1 MSVDDVT
8 MNILGGAVGG
18 VLRALEA
25 QEAQRTARELAV
37 ARENRK
43 GSRLT
48 VEEFVECANDAVG
61 LCEAVTLTLHNREIE
76 KMKAAYPDPP
86 DGASA
91 MSQEEIDAL
100 LKSTLED
107 AGKPS

>member
-1 MSVDDVT
+1 MSVGDDVA

-37 ARENRK
+37 ARENHK
-43 GSRLT
+43 GGRLT
-48 VEEFVECANDAVG
+48 
-61 LCEAVTLTLHNREIE
+61 
-76 KMKAAYPDPP
+76 DPP
-86 DGASA
+86 PNTSA